1 VQALVDRA
9 AAYAKFADFTR
20 ARPDLAEAL
29 RLDPSSATAYL
40 GRGELGIQQ
49 GEYDRARA
57 DFDEAIRLD
66 PFLAPAYGARGLLNA
81 ACADRRHR
89 NAAQT
94 VRDTA
99 HACDLTA
106 WSLPP
111 LLNAHAAALA
121 EAARFDE
128 ADDWQEAAVMLLPSD
143 DLAASDDHA
152 RLTLYRSHTPYRLPA
167 ASGDMVY

>member
-1 VQALVDRA
+1 ARL
-9 AAYAKFADFTR
+9 ADFAR
-20 ARPDLAEAL
+20 ARSDLAEAL

-49 GEYDRARA
+49 GEYHRARS

-66 PFLAPAYGARGLLNA
+66 PFLATAYGARGLLSA
-81 ACADRRHR
+81 ACPGARHR
-89 NAAQT
+89 DIARA

-99 HACDLTA
+99 HACDLTG

-111 LLNAHAAALA
+111 MLNAHAAALA

-128 ADDWQEAAVMLLPSD
+128 AADWQEAAVMLLPSD
-143 DLAASDDHA
+143 DRAAPDYRA
-152 RLTLYRSHTPYRLPA
+152 RLALYRSHAPYRLPPA
-167 ASGDMVY
+167 ASGLVH